1 MSLSQA
7 EGQSVSLLFFVLEA
21 FVAYPFSKCLCCSPR
36 APQKE
41 EHLGSRLTLINVG
54 MTPLGSE
61 VHGSAKERRV
71 SLKDYEERQS
81 CSYPCPEKRAE
92 GECKGKLSQA
102 TLQRWA
108 TLIIGLLLLQLNP
121 RLQTQNP
128 RKWSWK
134 DALCTTV
141 AATSLTGLTLTVP
154 AFPVSQVVLV
164 VKNLLANAGDTRD
177 LSSIPGLG
185 RSPGEGNGNPFQ
197 YSCLGNSTGRG
208 A

>member
-1 MSLSQA
+1 MHSQNVYA
-7 EGQSVSLLFFVLEA
+7 V
-21 FVAYPFSKCLCCSPR
+21 SPR

-54 MTPLGSE
+54 MTQLGSE
-61 VHGSAKERRV
+61 VHGKAKEKRV
-71 SLKDYEERQS
+71 SFKDYEERQS

-128 RKWSWK
+128 GKWSQK

-141 AATSLTGLTLTVP
+141 AVTSLTDLTLTVP

-164 VKNLLANAGDTRD
+164 VKNLPANAGDTETWVQSLGWED
-177 LSSIPGLG
+177 PLEKEMATHFSILAWKIP
-185 RSPGEGNGNPFQ
+185 
-197 YSCLGNSTGRG
+197 
-208 A
+208 